1 MDFYFS
7 KHACCSVSLVIV
19 LPLATLWATRTLLHV
34 QCRCNNKV
42 SVIRRGLF
50 GGVPLKQS
58 YVFFL
63 LQLDPKRCESCYGAE
78 TPEKR
83 CCNTCEDVREAYRR
97 KGWALSDVDDI
108 KQVLMGLLLDSIT
121 VKSFI
126 ILNCLF
132 LSCDWSR
139 NHEVTLKFIKWGFEK
154 GVSKK
159 MLHSAL
165 HSTVQLYSVQL

>member
-7 KHACCSVSLVIV
+7 IHACCSVSLVIV
-19 LPLATLWATRTLLHV
+19 LRLVTLLSH
-34 QCRCNNKV
+34 QSSATCRCNNKV
-42 SVIRRGLF
+42 SVLTRGLL

-108 KQVLMGLLLDSIT
+108 KQVLMSLLLQCN
-121 VKSFI
+121 
-126 ILNCLF
+126 L
-132 LSCDWSR
+132 
-139 NHEVTLKFIKWGFEK
+139 
-154 GVSKK
+154 
-159 MLHSAL
+159 
-165 HSTVQLYSVQL
+165 